1 MKVYHGTTDKI
12 EQPLVAI
19 GRPELDFGQGFYLT
33 DKRKQAVEWARRMA
47 DRRLSSP
54 IVNVYELDIEKV
66 YSSFRCLKFEKYDMA
81 WLDFIAGNRQGKKLW
96 KGYDFVEVGI
106 ANDRVVDTVEG
117 YIAGLISAE
126 EALKRLMY
134 FMPNNQIC
142 LLNQQ
147 MTDDYL
153 HFVKAINIKEE

>member
-54 IVNVYELDIEKV
+54 IVNVTN
-66 YSSFRCLKFEKYDMA
+66 S
-81 WLDFIAGNRQGKKLW
+81 
-96 KGYDFVEVGI
+96 
-106 ANDRVVDTVEG
+106 T
-117 YIAGLISAE
+117 
-126 EALKRLMY
+126 
-134 FMPNNQIC
+134 
-142 LLNQQ
+142 
-147 MTDDYL
+147 
-153 HFVKAINIKEE
+153 